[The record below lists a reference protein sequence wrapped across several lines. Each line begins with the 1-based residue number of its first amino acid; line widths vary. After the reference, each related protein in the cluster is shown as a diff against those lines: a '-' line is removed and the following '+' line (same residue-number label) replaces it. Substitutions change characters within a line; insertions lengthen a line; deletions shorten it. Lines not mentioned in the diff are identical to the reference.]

1 MKEIETLDSKVVYQN
16 KWMSV
21 REDKIKRP
29 SGAEG
34 IYGVVDK
41 PDFAVILPYQDGY
54 VYLVE
59 QYRYAVDSRFAEFP
73 QGTWESNPEADHLL
87 LAAGELQEETGLA
100 ADRMEYIGFQY
111 LAYGFCSQGY
121 HIYFATD
128 LTQGETNLDPEE
140 EGLVT
145 QKVLLEDFEKMILS
159 GEIKDSTT
167 INTFSL
173 ARMKGL
179 I

>member
-1 MKEIETLDSKVVYQN
+1 MKEIETLDSQVVYQN
-16 KWMSV
+16 RWMSV
-21 REDKIKRP
+21 REDKIRRP

-41 PDFAVILPYQDGY
+41 PDFAVIFPYQDGY

-59 QYRYAVDSRFAEFP
+59 QFRYPIAERQCEFP
-73 QGTWESNPEADHLL
+73 QGTWEANPEADHLL
-87 LAAGELQEETGLA
+87 LAAGELQEETGLFA
-100 ADRMEYIGFQY
+100 NRMEYIGFQY

-128 LTQGETNLDPEE
+128 FTQGETDLDPEE
-140 EGLVT
+140 EGLIT
-145 QKVLLEDFEKMILS
+145 KKVLLADFEQMIIS

-167 INTFSL
+167 VNVYAL
-173 ARMKGL
+173 AKMKGL

>member
-1 MKEIETLDSKVVYQN
+1 MKEIDTIDSQIVYQN
-16 KWMSV
+16 KWMTV
-21 REDKIKRP
+21 REDKIRRA

-41 PDFAVILPYQDGY
+41 PDFAVILAFQDGD

-59 QYRYAVDSRFAEFP
+59 QYRYAIGERQAEFP

-87 LAAGELQEETGLA
+87 LAAGELQEETGLR
-100 ADRMEYIGFQY
+100 ADKMEYIGFQY

-128 LTQGETNLDPEE
+128 LTQGDASLDPEE
-140 EGLVT
+140 EGLT
-145 QKVLLEDFEKMILS
+145 SRKVSVDQLEEMILS

-167 INTFSL
+167 VNVFAL
-173 ARMKGL
+173 ARLKGL